1 MKVFEIL
8 VRRPGKVTKAW
19 SKVRRGVL
27 MQAPWGRAFQAEGKP
42 MPRLWD
48 GGMPG
53 LFTAIARK
61 TMWPGH
67 TEQEQRDTVWGFV
80 NTVKTWALTHRQE
93 TTEDLA

>member
-1 MKVFEIL
+1 
-8 VRRPGKVTKAW
+8 
-19 SKVRRGVL
+19 
-27 MQAPWGRAFQAEGKP
+27 
-42 MPRLWD
+42 
-48 GGMPG
+48 MPG

-67 TEQEQRDTVWGFV
+67 TKQEQRDTVWGFV